1 MAKGLKGAGLLLR
14 VPVPRLCGESEPT
27 DAEIQAL
34 GNQGT
39 TEICRT
45 KRRQLPSMLE
55 KQEMIRLMDPATL
68 TASTQQTLVSLRT
81 PKAEDGSGSIEF
93 PEFRRYFFDPPPQF
107 GRKGEHFSKAATALP
122 A

>member
-1 MAKGLKGAGLLLR
+1 MPKEFKRVAKGLKGAGLLLR

-68 TASTQQTLVSLRT
+68 TATQQKNRSL
-81 PKAEDGSGSIEF
+81 
-93 PEFRRYFFDPPPQF
+93 
-107 GRKGEHFSKAATALP
+107 
-122 A
+122 